1 MMNVSNNLFFDAEAP
16 ILYEIDA
23 HIVGS
28 SPATR
33 RMKQML
39 TAVSPS
45 GAPVMLSGDTGS
57 GKERAATAIHRAS
70 GRDGKL
76 VAVNCAAIPGELLE
90 SELFGYEKGAFT
102 GADERRIGLIE
113 MADGGTLFLD
123 EIGDMPL
130 GLQSKLL
137 RVLESRE
144 IQRVG
149 GREHIAVNF
158 RLVTAT
164 HRRLTD
170 AVAEGKFRADL
181 FYRINVLPVPV
192 PALADRLE
200 EIPELIDRM
209 LRDHSEQHPHA
220 NLPHFAMDAIERLQA
235 HNWPGNVRELR
246 NVVDRAIVMFPGRML
261 HAGEVDNFLLL
272 SETDGETG
280 GKGPGTG
287 IAVGDQDAVLKM
299 LQDKGSIDIR
309 LILRDMEIGM
319 IEGALQICEGN
330 VTGAA
335 QSLGLQ
341 RTTLIVKIKKYGIKK
356 PQ

>member
-1 MMNVSNNLFFDAEAP
+1 MTNVVTNLFYDAEAP
-16 ILYEIDA
+16 ILYEIDS

-39 TAVSPS
+39 TAVAPS
-45 GAPVMLSGDTGS
+45 DAPVMLSGDTGS
-57 GKERAATAIHRAS
+57 GKERAATAAHAAS
-70 GRDGKL
+70 GRKGKL

-102 GADERRIGLIE
+102 GAEEQRVGLIE

-130 GLQSKLL
+130 ALQSKLL

-149 GREHIAVNF
+149 GREHIAVDF
-158 RLVTAT
+158 RLITAT
-164 HRRLTD
+164 HRRLTES
-170 AVAEGKFRADL
+170 VAEGKFRADL
-181 FYRINVLPVPV
+181 YYRINVLPVPV
-192 PALADRLE
+192 PALAERLE

-209 LRDHSEQHPHA
+209 LKDHTEQHPHA
-220 NLPHFAMDAIERLQA
+220 NLPHFAMDSIERLQA
-235 HNWPGNVRELR
+235 HNWPGNIRELR

-261 HAGEVDNFLLL
+261 HAAEVDNFLLL
-272 SETDGETG
+272 SENTGEG
-280 GKGPGTG
+280 GATSSGMTMQ
-287 IAVGDQDAVLKM
+287 VGDQDAVLQA
-299 LQDKGSIDIR
+299 LRDKGSIDIR
-309 LILRDMEIGM
+309 LILRDMEIAL

-341 RTTLIVKIKKYGIKK
+341 RTTLIEKIKKYGIQK
-356 PQ
+356 PG

>member
-1 MMNVSNNLFFDAEAP
+1 MTNQYSNLFFDAEAP
-16 ILYEIDA
+16 ILYEVDA
-23 HIVGS
+23 HVVGS
-28 SPATR
+28 APATR

-39 TAVSPS
+39 TAVAPS
-45 GAPVMLSGDTGS
+45 DAPVMLSGDTGS
-57 GKERAATAIHRAS
+57 GKERAATAIHAAS
-70 GRDGKL
+70 GRGGKL

-102 GADERRIGLIE
+102 GADEQRVGLIE
-113 MADGGTLFLD
+113 SADGGTLFLD

-130 GLQSKLL
+130 ALQAKLL

-158 RLVTAT
+158 RLITAT
-164 HRRLTD
+164 HRHLTE

-181 FYRINVLPVPV
+181 YYRINVLPVPV
-192 PALADRLE
+192 PSLSERLE

-209 LRDHSEQHPHA
+209 LKDHTRQHPQA
-220 NLPHFAMDAIERLQA
+220 NLPHFAMDAIERLQG
-235 HNWPGNVRELR
+235 HSWPGNIRELR

-272 SETDGETG
+272 SETDGQGAGAT
-280 GKGPGTG
+280 PGMG
-287 IAVGDQDAVLKM
+287 MGGDQAAVLKM
-299 LQDKGSIDIR
+299 LEETGQIDIR
-309 LILRDMEIGM
+309 LILRDLEINL
-319 IEGALQICEGN
+319 IEAALKKVEGN

-335 QSLGLQ
+335 QALGLQ
-341 RTTLIVKIKKYGIKK
+341 RTTLIEKIKKYGINKNG
-356 PQ
+356 

>member
-1 MMNVSNNLFFDAEAP
+1 MTSHSNNLFFDAEAP
-16 ILYEIDA
+16 ILYEVDA
-23 HIVGS
+23 HVVGS

-39 TAVSPS
+39 TAVAPS
-45 GAPVMLSGDTGS
+45 DAPVMLSGDTGS
-57 GKERAATAIHRAS
+57 GKERAATAVHAAS

-102 GADERRIGLIE
+102 GADEQRVGLIE

-130 GLQSKLL
+130 ALQSKLL

-158 RLVTAT
+158 RLITAT
-164 HRRLTD
+164 HRRLTE

-181 FYRINVLPVPV
+181 YYRINVLPVPV
-192 PALADRLE
+192 PCLAERLE

-209 LRDHSEQHPHA
+209 LKDHTNQHPHA

-235 HNWPGNVRELR
+235 HSWPGNIRELR

-261 HAGEVDNFLLL
+261 HAAEVDNFLLL
-272 SETDGETG
+272 SETDGQTNAA
-280 GKGPGTG
+280 PGQSLP
-287 IAVGDQDAVLKM
+287 VGDQSAVLKS
-299 LQDKGSIDIR
+299 LQDNGQIDIR
-309 LILRDMEIGM
+309 LILRDMEISL
-319 IEGALQICEGN
+319 IEAALKMCEGN

-341 RTTLIVKIKKYGIKK
+341 RTTLIEKIKKYGIKK
-356 PQ
+356 NG

>member
-1 MMNVSNNLFFDAEAP
+1 MTNVFSNLFFDAEAP

-23 HIVGS
+23 LIVGS

-45 GAPVMLSGDTGS
+45 DAPVMLSGDTGS
-57 GKERAATAIHRAS
+57 GKERAATAIHQAS
-70 GRDGKL
+70 GRSGKL

-102 GADERRIGLIE
+102 GAEEQRVGLIE

-123 EIGDMPL
+123 EIGDMPMA
-130 GLQSKLL
+130 LQSKLL
-137 RVLESRE
+137 RVLEARE

-149 GREHIAVNF
+149 GRESIAVDF
-158 RLVTAT
+158 RLITAT

-170 AVAEGKFRADL
+170 SVAEGKFRADL

-192 PALADRLE
+192 PPLAERLD

-209 LRDHSEQHPHA
+209 LSDHTKQHPHA

-235 HNWPGNVRELR
+235 HNWPGNIRELR

-272 SETDGETG
+272 IETEGENT
-280 GKGPGTG
+280 GKGPGSG
-287 IAVGDQDAVLKM
+287 FAVGDQDAVLKM
-299 LQDKGSIDIR
+299 LRDKGAIDIR
-309 LILRDMEIGM
+309 LILRDMEISM
-319 IEGALQICEGN
+319 IEGALQMCEGN

-335 QSLGLQ
+335 QALGLQ
-341 RTTLIVKIKKYGIKK
+341 RTTLIEKIKKYGIQK
-356 PQ
+356 P

>member
-1 MMNVSNNLFFDAEAP
+1 MTNVVSNLFFDAEAP
-16 ILYEIDA
+16 VLYEIDT

-45 GAPVMLSGDTGS
+45 GAPVMLSGDTGA
-57 GKERAATAIHRAS
+57 GKERAATAIHHAS
-70 GRDGKL
+70 GRNGQL

-102 GADERRIGLIE
+102 GAAERRIGLIE

-130 GLQSKLL
+130 ELQSKLL

-149 GREHIAVNF
+149 GRESIAVDF

-192 PALADRLE
+192 PSLANRLE

-209 LRDHSEQHPHA
+209 LRDHSDQHPHA

-235 HNWPGNVRELR
+235 HGWPGNVRELR

-261 HAGEVDNFLLL
+261 HAAEVDNFLLL
-272 SETDGETG
+272 SETDGAAGGNSPSTG
-280 GKGPGTG
+280 F
-287 IAVGDQDAVLKM
+287 AVGDQEGVLKM
-299 LQDKGSIDIR
+299 LREKGSIDIR

-319 IEGALQICEGN
+319 IEGALQVCEGN

-335 QSLGLQ
+335 QALGLQ
-341 RTTLIVKIKKYGIKK
+341 RTTLIEKIKKYGIKK